1 MSTWFSPRSD
11 ARERSPYRRSARH
24 RAFETTPCDGS
35 KRSASRFAGTAG
47 ILVAGDDP
55 TMRHQIV
62 SYLSEQDMM
71 AVAASGRDEL
81 MSRLSA
87 GEPSLVILDLQIS
100 KNDGF
105 DVLREIRS
113 RSGVPVITIGDPCQ
127 DIDPVMGL
135 ELGADDHLPKPFG
148 LRELLARIRAVLRR
162 SPSAQSTSE
171 QYPKRGR
178 CTFGGWQLDRHTRR
192 LTSPHGIPVP
202 LTKGE
207 YALLL
212 AFLRAPQRPLS
223 RQFLLQATNVHE
235 NVVDRVVDVQIVRL
249 RRKLETKPGA
259 PRVIE
264 TERGAGYVFTLPVE
278 ELQHSVL
285 RCVKL
290 ED

>member
-1 MSTWFSPRSD
+1 M
-11 ARERSPYRRSARH
+11 
-24 RAFETTPCDGS
+24 PCDGS
-35 KRSASRFAGTAG
+35 KRSASRFAGTTG

-62 SYLSEQDMM
+62 CYLSEQDMM

-81 MSRLSA
+81 MSRLVAS
-87 GEPSLVILDLQIS
+87 EPSLVILDLQIG
-100 KNDGF
+100 KDDGF

-113 RSGVPVITIGDPCQ
+113 RSGVPVITIGDPCH

-162 SPSAQSTSE
+162 RPSAQSTSE
-171 QYPKRGR
+171 QSPKRGR

-235 NVVDRVVDVQIVRL
+235 NVFDRVVDVQIVRL
-249 RRKLETKPGA
+249 RRKLQTEPGA

-264 TERGAGYVFTLPVE
+264 TECGAGYVFTFPVE
-278 ELQHSVL
+278 ELKHGVL